1 MSRLEVLPA
10 TAARWSDVEAVFGAR
25 GCSVARGCWCMFY
38 RHTGKGAEPPAGQT
52 RAQAYRDQ
60 LRRLTRRDPPPGL
73 VGYRDGVPVGW
84 VSLGPRE
91 DFAKLQRS
99 PVMKP
104 VDDEPV
110 WSIVCFVVPAEYRR
124 QGVAGGLLGGA
135 IDYAR
140 QRGVRTLE
148 AYPVDRDGPSRDDS
162 LWFGVKSMYD
172 DAGFVEVARRKPN
185 RPVMRLALTGRRT
198 VHAR

>member
-10 TAARWSDVEAVFGAR
+10 TAGRWSDVDAVFGAR

-38 RHTGKGAEPPAGQT
+38 RHRGKGAEPPAGQT
-52 RAQAYRDQ
+52 QAQMYRDQ

-73 VGYRDGVPVGW
+73 VGYRGGVPVGW

-91 DFAKLQRS
+91 DFAKLQHS

-110 WSIVCFVVPAEYRR
+110 WSIICFVVPAEHRR
-124 QGVAGGLLGGA
+124 QGVAGELLRGA
-135 IDYAR
+135 IDFAR
-140 QRGVRTLE
+140 QR
-148 AYPVDRDGPSRDDS
+148 DRLRAP
-162 LWFGVKSMYD
+162 
-172 DAGFVEVARRKPN
+172 ARRAHAGSLSGGP
-185 RPVMRLALTGRRT
+185 RRSGPGRFAVVRRQ
-198 VHAR
+198 VDV

>member
-1 MSRLEVLPA
+1 MY
-10 TAARWSDVEAVFGAR
+10 
-25 GCSVARGCWCMFY
+25 Y
-38 RHTGKGAEPPAGQT
+38 RHVRRGPEPPAGQT
-52 RAQAYRDQ
+52 RAQMYRDQ

-73 VGYRDGVPVGW
+73 LGYRDGVPVGW

-110 WSIVCFVVPAEYRR
+110 WSIICFVVPAEHRR
-124 QGVAGGLLGGA
+124 QGVAGELLRGA
-135 IDYAR
+135 VDYAR
-140 QRGVRTLE
+140 RRGVRTLE

-162 LWFGVKSMYD
+162 LWFGVKSMYE

-185 RPVMRLALTGRRT
+185 RPVMRLPLTGRRT
-198 VHAR
+198 GRRK